1 MVKTMYLEEKLEI
14 PDGVKVTADENHHVT
29 VKGPNGLISKD
40 FSHVRGIKIAVEG
53 DSIIFSTSFP
63 KRGTLALTKTIY
75 NIVKNLII
83 GVQTNYIYSCKICYS
98 HFPFNAEIKK
108 KNKEIHFVN
117 FLGERAPRVT
127 EYLDNVSV
135 EVQGDDVILTGP
147 DKETLGQTAANMQKS
162 CRIRKK
168 DHRVFQDGVYLY
180 KKQLGD
186 EVLWQIR

>member
-1 MVKTMYLEEKLEI
+1 MVKTMYLEEKLVI
-14 PDGVKVTADENHHVT
+14 PDGVEVTADENHHIT

-53 DSIIFSTSFP
+53 DSINFSTSFP

-75 NIVKNLII
+75 NIIKNLII
-83 GVQTNYIYSCKICYS
+83 GVQTNYKYSCKICYS
-98 HFPFNAEIKK
+98 HFPFNAEIKQ

-127 EYLDNVSV
+127 QYLENVSV
-135 EVQGDDVILTGP
+135 EIQGDDVILIGP